1 MLPKFDLTKKSRL
14 QVTVLGCFIAA
25 IVLLIFLDYF
35 NLESFPIFNE
45 RGFYFDYTW
54 KGRLFIL
61 FFMWLLVLEY
71 SLNVGQEPKT
81 DQENKPESKLKI
93 LATYI
98 CALIPIIYIISVN
111 FLGLNQAV
119 IQLGEALRGE
129 YWRANFGDWEHILT
143 AAWPLSLEY
152 LMFTVSFTATI
163 LLAYGKDGLKK
174 FGISI
179 GLIAGITAIYLTDTI
194 FPYGVLKPLQLL
206 ALPTAS
212 CAAMLLDLL
221 GYTFM
226 MYYTPGAS
234 AMPIIR
240 TRDFAGNSVNIG
252 IAWPC
257 AGVHSMFLY
266 TLIMLLLFRK
276 SSMSRFRK
284 LVYFIVGAIGTYM
297 VNVLRIITYY
307 YIRTTTE
314 ENAAL
319 AAETFHDV
327 YGEILFVVWILL
339 YILLI
344 VCIQKFSLVE
354 KTQQGIRKLTQFSRK
369 KKQQP
374 APPQQQN

>member
-1 MLPKFDLTKKSRL
+1 MLHKLDLTKKSWFE
-14 QVTVLGCFIAA
+14 VSVLICFITA
-25 IVLLIFLDYF
+25 IVLLMILDYF

-71 SLNVGQEPKT
+71 SLNLGEEPKT
-81 DQENKPESKLKI
+81 DQEDMPRNKLKI

-98 CALIPIIYIISVN
+98 CAFIPIIYILSVN
-111 FLGLNQAV
+111 FLGLDQAV
-119 IQLGEALRGE
+119 IQLAEAFRGE

-143 AAWPLSLEY
+143 AAWPLSFEY
-152 LMFTVSFTATI
+152 LMFTVSFLATI
-163 LLAYGKDGLKK
+163 LLVYGKSGLKK
-174 FGISI
+174 FGISL

-212 CAAMLLDLL
+212 WAAMLLDLL
-221 GYTFM
+221 GCVFT
-226 MYYTPGAS
+226 MYYSPGGT

-240 TRDFAGNSVNIG
+240 TRDFAGKSVSIG

-276 SSMSRFRK
+276 SSIPRFRK
-284 LVYFIVGAIGTYM
+284 LVYFIFGAVGTYF
-297 VNVLRIITYY
+297 VNVLRIIAYY
-307 YIRTTTE
+307 FIRVE
-314 ENAAL
+314 SGL
-319 AAETFHDV
+319 SAAETFHDV
-327 YGEILFVVWILL
+327 YGELLFVVWILI

-344 VCIQKFSLVE
+344 VVIQKFKLAE
-354 KTQQGIRKLTQFSRK
+354 KTLQGIKKLTQFSIRNK
-369 KKQQP
+369 KP
-374 APPQQQN
+374 PTAP

>member
-1 MLPKFDLTKKSRL
+1 MLPKLDLTKKSLL
-14 QVTVLGCFIAA
+14 QVSVLACFIAA
-25 IVLLIFLDYF
+25 IILLIILDYF
-35 NLESFPIFNE
+35 NLESFTIFNE

-81 DQENKPESKLKI
+81 DQEKLPKSQLKI
-93 LATYI
+93 LATYL

-111 FLGLNQAV
+111 FLGLDQAV

-143 AAWPLSLEY
+143 AAWPLSVEY
-152 LMFTVSFTATI
+152 LMFTVSFVATI
-163 LLAYGKDGLKK
+163 LLAYGRSGLKK

-212 CAAMLLDLL
+212 CAAMFLDLL
-221 GYTFM
+221 GCVFTMFYA
-226 MYYTPGAS
+226 PGSS

-240 TRDFAGNSVNIG
+240 TRDLAGKSVSIG

-284 LVYFIVGAIGTYM
+284 LIYFIVGAVGTYL
-297 VNVLRIITYY
+297 VNVLRIIAYY
-307 YIRTTTE
+307 FIRI
-314 ENAAL
+314 NSGMS

-327 YGEILFVVWILL
+327 YGELLFVVWILL

-344 VCIQKFSLVE
+344 VVIQKFRLAE
-354 KTQQGIRKLTQFSRK
+354 KTLAGLRRLTQFSRK
-369 KKQQP
+369 DTQQP
-374 APPQQQN
+374 AAPQQ

>member
-1 MLPKFDLTKKSRL
+1 MLPKFDITKKSWL
-14 QVTVLGCFIAA
+14 QVSVLVCFIAA
-25 IVLLIFLDYF
+25 IILLMILDYF

-81 DQENKPESKLKI
+81 DQENLPKNQLKI
-93 LATYI
+93 LATYL
-98 CALIPIIYIISVN
+98 CALIPIIYILSVN
-111 FLGLNQAV
+111 FLGLDRTV
-119 IQLGEALRGE
+119 IQLGEAFRGE
-129 YWRANFGDWEHILT
+129 YWRANFKDWEHILT
-143 AAWPLSLEY
+143 AAWPLSVEY
-152 LMFTVSFTATI
+152 LMFTVSFLATI
-163 LLAYGKDGLKK
+163 LLAYGKSGLKK

-179 GLIAGITAIYLTDTI
+179 ALIAGITAIYLTDTI

-226 MYYTPGAS
+226 MYYSPGPS

-240 TRDFAGNSVNIG
+240 TRDLAGNSVSIG

-284 LVYFIVGAIGTYM
+284 LIYFIVGAIGTYL
-297 VNVLRIITYY
+297 VNVLRIIAYY
-307 YIRTTTE
+307 FIRV
-314 ENAAL
+314 NSGL
-319 AAETFHDV
+319 SAAETFHDV
-327 YGEILFVVWILL
+327 YGEILFVTWILL

-344 VCIQKFSLVE
+344 VCIQKFRLAE
-354 KTQQGIRKLTQFSRK
+354 KTLQGIRTLTQFSRK
-369 KKQQP
+369 EKQQP
-374 APPQQQN
+374 TTPQQ

>member
-1 MLPKFDLTKKSRL
+1 MLPKLDLKKKSLL
-14 QVTVLGCFIAA
+14 QVSVLACFIAA
-25 IVLLIFLDYF
+25 IVLLIILDYF
-35 NLESFPIFNE
+35 NLESFAIFNE

-81 DQENKPESKLKI
+81 DQEKLPKSQLKI
-93 LATYI
+93 LATYL

-111 FLGLNQAV
+111 FLGLDQAV

-143 AAWPLSLEY
+143 AAWPLSVEY
-152 LMFTVSFTATI
+152 LMFTVSFVATI
-163 LLAYGKDGLKK
+163 LLAYGRSGLKK

-179 GLIAGITAIYLTDTI
+179 GLIAGITAIYLTDTV

-221 GYTFM
+221 GCVFTMFYA
-226 MYYTPGAS
+226 PGSS

-240 TRDFAGNSVNIG
+240 TKDLAGKSVSIG

-284 LVYFIVGAIGTYM
+284 LIYFIVGAVGTYL
-297 VNVLRIITYY
+297 VNVLRIIAYY
-307 YIRTTTE
+307 FIRI
-314 ENAAL
+314 NSGMS

-327 YGEILFVVWILL
+327 YGELLFVVWVLL

-344 VCIQKFSLVE
+344 VVIQKFRLAE
-354 KTQQGIRKLTQFSRK
+354 KTLAGIRRLTQFSRK
-369 KKQQP
+369 DTQQP
-374 APPQQQN
+374 AAPQQ

>member
-1 MLPKFDLTKKSRL
+1 MLPKFDPMKKSWL
-14 QVTVLGCFIAA
+14 QIAVIVCFIAA
-25 IVLLIFLDYF
+25 IVLLMILDYF

-81 DQENKPESKLKI
+81 DPEKLPKSQLKVI
-93 LATYI
+93 ATYL
-98 CALIPIIYIISVN
+98 CALIPIIYILSVN
-111 FLGLNQAV
+111 FLGLDQAV
-119 IQLGEALRGE
+119 IQLGEAFRGE

-143 AAWPLSLEY
+143 AAWPLSFEY
-152 LMFTVSFTATI
+152 FMFTVSFLATI
-163 LLAYGKDGLKK
+163 LLAYGKSGLKK

-221 GYTFM
+221 GCVFS
-226 MYYTPGAS
+226 MYYSPGAS

-240 TRDFAGNSVNIG
+240 TRDFAGKPVNIG

-284 LVYFIVGAIGTYM
+284 LVYFIFGAIGTYF
-297 VNVLRIITYY
+297 VNVLRIIAYY
-307 YIRTTTE
+307 YIRTETG
-314 ENAAL
+314 L
-319 AAETFHDV
+319 SAAETFHDV
-327 YGEILFVVWILL
+327 YGELLFVVWILI
-339 YILLI
+339 YIVLI
-344 VCIQKFSLVE
+344 VVIQKFKLAE
-354 KTQQGIRKLTQFSRK
+354 KTMQGLKKLTQFSLRK
-369 KKQQP
+369 KPQP
-374 APPQQQN
+374 EPPQQ